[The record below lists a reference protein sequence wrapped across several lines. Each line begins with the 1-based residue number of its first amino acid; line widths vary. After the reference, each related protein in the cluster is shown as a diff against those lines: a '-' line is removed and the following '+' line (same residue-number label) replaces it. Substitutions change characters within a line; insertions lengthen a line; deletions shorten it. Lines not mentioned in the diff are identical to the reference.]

1 MKASHDLAPPHV
13 DGRRPHF
20 ALTRKA
26 NGFLYMSGQ
35 LPFGPDMTIKGDDV
49 ATQTRVCIDN
59 IAHLLAEHGL
69 DLSDVTKTTIWLTR
83 IEDFAAFNHAY
94 AAAFPGPELPTRSTV
109 RADLMVPGALV
120 EIEAMATLRTDQS

>member
-1 MKASHDLAPPHV
+1 MKASHNLVPPPV

-35 LPFGPDMTIKGDDV
+35 LPFGPDMSIKGDDV
-49 ATQTRVCIDN
+49 ATQTRQCVEN
-59 IAHLLAEHGL
+59 IAQLLAEHGL
-69 DLSDVTKTTIWLTR
+69 DLSDVTKTTIWLAR
-83 IEDFAAFNHAY
+83 VEDFAAFNHAY
-94 AAAFPGPELPTRSTV
+94 ADAFSGSVLPTRSTV

-120 EIEAMATLRTDQS
+120 EIEALAALRDAQS

>member
-1 MKASHDLAPPHV
+1 MKSSHDLAPPPV

-35 LPFGPDMTIKGDDV
+35 LPFGPDMTIEGDDV
-49 ATQTRVCIDN
+49 ATQTRVCVDN

-69 DLSDVTKTTIWLTR
+69 DLSDVTKTTIWLAR
-83 IEDFAAFNHAY
+83 VEDFAAFNHAY

-109 RADLMVPGALV
+109 RADLMVHGALV
-120 EIEAMATLRTDQS
+120 EIEALALLRDGQS